1 MSALFVVNMVMD
13 VLFVVAAAPL
23 FFLFSF
29 FFLGRG
35 GGVEGMGAC
44 TQAGFTIDL
53 LPRRSPYAY

>member
-1 MSALFVVNMVMD
+1 MSALFVVNMVMV

-23 FFLFSF
+23 FFSF
-29 FFLGRG
+29 FFEG